1 MMESVGEAR
10 WYFWERVRNQRGV
23 MDTCEGN
30 SSWAERS
37 RLDRL
42 LGQGGLDVLDAI
54 YDGIL
59 IADAEAVVLYVNPE
73 YTRITGVQ
81 PEDIVGRK
89 LESVR
94 RGVTLPAVI
103 RSGVRRAGVYR
114 RDGTVE
120 YVVDM
125 APIYVDG
132 KIAGGVSVVKDITE
146 IQTLTRELSTLRQ
159 RNNRLRRGLGKL
171 HAARYCFTDIVT
183 RSDVMRTV
191 MDKAR
196 RMAVSHADILILGE
210 SGTGK
215 EVLAQS
221 IHNASDRVGKPFL
234 AINCAALSPE
244 IMESELFGYADAAF
258 TGAQRGG
265 KEGLFEVADGGTLF
279 LDEISEMSLA
289 GQAKLLRVLQER
301 TVRRVGGTDETPL
314 DVRIIAATNR
324 DLRRLAENKLFR
336 ADLYYRLNVLQLTLP
351 PLREREGDI
360 PVLAESFARSLRRDN
375 PPRFSPEALRALE
388 CYSWP
393 GNIRELRNTV
403 EYALYLCEGDTVALA
418 HLPLEIARSDGA
430 AAVNDGQSPAAMLRS
445 GVTLEQAVEQVERQ
459 LIAAR
464 LHYHGTTLEAKKR
477 IAEELGIA
485 LSTLYAKIEKYRLT
499 GRCEPMQETHR
510 PRGRRPGQKN
520 RSSWKS

>member
-1 MMESVGEAR
+1 MESVEETC
-10 WYFWERVRNQRGV
+10 WTFQERAWNQRDA
-23 MDTCEGN
+23 MDMSE
-30 SSWAERS
+30 SSGSCSDRS
-37 RLDRL
+37 QLDKL
-42 LGQGGLDVLDAI
+42 LGQGALDVLDAI

-59 IADAEAVVLYVNPE
+59 IADADAVVLYVNPE
-73 YTRITGVQ
+73 YTRITGVR

-114 RDGTVE
+114 RDGAVE

-132 KIAGGVSVVKDITE
+132 AIAGGVSVVKDITE
-146 IQTLTRELSTLRQ
+146 IQTLTRELSSLRQ

-171 HAARYCFTDIVT
+171 HAARYSFTDIVT

-196 RMAVSHADILILGE
+196 RMATSHADILILGE

-221 IHNASDRVGKPFL
+221 IHNASDRAGKPFL

-279 LDEISEMSLA
+279 LDEISEMSLG

-336 ADLYYRLNVLQLTLP
+336 EDLYYRLNVLQLTLP

-360 PVLAESFARSLRRDN
+360 PVLAEAFACSLRRDN

-388 CYSWP
+388 GYSWP

-403 EYALYLCEGDTVALA
+403 EYALYLCEGETVEPA
-418 HLPLEIARSDGA
+418 HLPPEIARAKEAVSAEDAQGTTALLRGA
-430 AAVNDGQSPAAMLRS
+430 
-445 GVTLEQAVEQVERQ
+445 TLEQALDRVERQ
-459 LIAAR
+459 LIGALLQR
-464 LHYHGTTLEAKKR
+464 HGVSLEAKKR
-477 IAEELGIA
+477 VADELGIA
-485 LSTLYAKIEKYRLT
+485 LSTLYAKIEKHGLADTQDYCR
-499 GRCEPMQETHR
+499 GERH

-520 RSSWKS
+520 KARQNG